1 MSDSYVE
8 IKNWLILN
16 YGGVTRIVSDILNDL
31 SKKVK
36 PNQSNNAAKYSFYA
50 YSSGALQRME
60 RLSKVKGID
69 KQELENCV
77 YSRATLNSLSL
88 VLPSETYADWISEMT
103 RTGLDY
109 KNPVGVEAYKVFK
122 NLCMIERNKS
132 EGSQRSQIYWRKT
145 KISEISEIS
154 ES

>member
-1 MSDSYVE
+1 MSDSCVE

-36 PNQSNNAAKYSFYA
+36 ANPSNNAAKYSFYA

-60 RLSKVKGID
+60 RLSKVTGID

-109 KNPVGVEAYKVFK
+109 KF
-122 NLCMIERNKS
+122 L
-132 EGSQRSQIYWRKT
+132 
-145 KISEISEIS
+145 
-154 ES
+154 